1 MDKSCLVWIVLILI
15 IGGGAIAY
23 SNIKSNEAAEKK
35 KVERKKEIADSIAQ
49 AKKDAESKKPCNR
62 VGKYVYVDQVGV
74 LHTEL
79 HCGAINEGG
88 TLSGYATDEDGDDVD
103 VSRSIKCGSG
113 VKRIL
118 LKDIDKSLL
127 KKSCHI
133 CIDDDM
139 YEFLIQYGVSAKSR
153 FSIHEKKKITGVDW
167 VSDSDDKSNFTEDDI
182 DPEVKRYANAKALAK
197 KYGF

>member
-15 IGGGAIAY
+15 IGGGFITY
-23 SNIKSNEAAEKK
+23 SNIKSDEAAEKK
-35 KVERKKEIADSIAQ
+35 KVERQNEIADSIAQ

-79 HCGAINEGG
+79 RCGAINEGG
-88 TLSGYATDEDGDDVD
+88 TLNGYAKDEDCDDVD

-118 LKDIDKSLL
+118 LKDMDKSLL

-139 YEFLIQYGVSAKSR
+139 YEFLIQYGVS
-153 FSIHEKKKITGVDW
+153 IPEKKKITGVNW
-167 VSDSDDKSNFTEDDI
+167 VSDSKSNFTEDDI
-182 DPEVKRYANAKALAK
+182 DPEIKKYANAKALAK

>member
-1 MDKSCLVWIVLILI
+1 MDKSCLIWIFVILI
-15 IGGGAIAY
+15 IGGGFVAY
-23 SNIKSNEAAEKK
+23 SNIKSDEAAEKK
-35 KVERKKEIADSIAQ
+35 KVERQMEIADSIAQ

-88 TLSGYATDEDGDDVD
+88 TLSGYATDEDGDDVE

-118 LKDIDKSLL
+118 LKDMNKSLL

-139 YEFLIQYGVSAKSR
+139 YEFLIQYGVS
-153 FSIHEKKKITGVDW
+153 IPEKKKITGVNW
-167 VSDSDDKSNFTEDDI
+167 VSDSKSKFTEDDI
-182 DPEVKRYANAKALAK
+182 DPEIKKYANAKALAK

>member
-1 MDKSCLVWIVLILI
+1 MNKSCLVWVILILI
-15 IGGGAIAY
+15 IGGGFVAY
-23 SNIKSNEAAEKK
+23 SNIKSDEAAEKE
-35 KVERKKEIADSIAQ
+35 KVERNKEIADSIAQ
-49 AKKDAESKKPCNR
+49 VKEYTESQKPCNR
-62 VGKYVYVDQVGV
+62 IGKYVYVDQVGV

-118 LKDIDKSLL
+118 LKDMNKSLL

-139 YEFLIQYGVSAKSR
+139 YEFLIQYGVS
-153 FSIHEKKKITGVDW
+153 IPEKKKITGVNW
-167 VSDSDDKSNFTEDDI
+167 VSDSKSKFTEDDI
-182 DPEVKRYANAKALAK
+182 DPEIKKYANAKALAK

>member
-1 MDKSCLVWIVLILI
+1 MDKSCLIWIFVILI
-15 IGGGAIAY
+15 IGGGFVAY
-23 SNIKSNEAAEKK
+23 SNIKSDEAAEKK
-35 KVERKKEIADSIAQ
+35 KVERQMEIADSIAQ

-79 HCGAINEGG
+79 RCGAINEGG
-88 TLSGYATDEDGDDVD
+88 TLSGYATDEDGNDVD

-118 LKDIDKSLL
+118 LKDMNKSLL

-139 YEFLIQYGVSAKSR
+139 YEFLIQYGVS
-153 FSIHEKKKITGVDW
+153 IPEKKKITGVNW
-167 VSDSDDKSNFTEDDI
+167 VSDSKSKFTEDDI
-182 DPEVKRYANAKALAK
+182 DPEIKKYANAKALAK

>member
-118 LKDIDKSLL
+118 LKDMDKSLL